1 MFVLQRRRA
10 LEALTLDFMISDFDR
25 GATSYANFPA
35 YITGDAATFARAL
48 AAYETLADGTLVS
61 ARLGRCRAISDPAT
75 HWSAKFVAVL
85 PVS

>member
-61 ARLGRCRAISDPAT
+61 RSSGVAR
-75 HWSAKFVAVL
+75 
-85 PVS
+85 VSNGLVIEP